1 MPCPD
6 EENTSMSNQRVKQLI
21 DGLHLDFG
29 ESLTLNCPSCGGYKK
44 FSVSNLDGTI
54 VYNCYRNSCDIKGA
68 VKTSLS
74 SDQIQRKLKL
84 EKFNKDRSADFD
96 LPEYIT
102 VDILN
107 TSMKRFINRWGLQ
120 NVPLYYDVKD
130 RRAVFPIFE
139 NNKMVGAIG
148 RSLSNTFPKWLRY
161 DKEANYYSYLLGSES
176 SVAVVVED
184 VISATVL
191 AQEIPQVTGVAILG
205 TSLND
210 KHREYLTKFKKIVIA
225 LDPDAATKTIGYT
238 KELKSFCGDKTSVL
252 AYRLEDDIKYRR
264 ENDINNIKEIAYEKL
279 Y

>member
-1 MPCPD
+1 MLCPD
-6 EENTSMSNQRVKQLI
+6 EENTSMSSKVREYVNQLT
-21 DGLHLDFG
+21 LDFG
-29 ESLTLNCPSCGGYKK
+29 ESLTLNCPVCGGYKK
-44 FSVSNLDGTI
+44 FSVTNLDGTI
-54 VYNCYRNSCDIKGA
+54 VYNCYRNSCGTKGA
-68 VKTSLS
+68 VKTTMTSEQVQKKMRLAYEAKKRSL
-74 SDQIQRKLKL
+74 
-84 EKFNKDRSADFD
+84 DFA

-130 RRAVFPIFE
+130 KRAVFPIFE

-238 KELKSFCGDKTSVL
+238 KELKSFCGDKTAVL

-264 ENDINNIKEIAYEKL
+264 ENDINNIKEITNEKV
-279 Y
+279 

>member
-1 MPCPD
+1 
-6 EENTSMSNQRVKQLI
+6 MSNQRIKQLI
-21 DGLHLDFG
+21 DGLHLDFSQ
-29 ESLTLNCPSCGGYKK
+29 SLTLNCPVCGGYKK
-44 FSVSNLDGTI
+44 FSVTNLDGTI
-54 VYNCYRNSCDIKGA
+54 VYNCYRNSCGTKGA
-68 VKTSLS
+68 VKTTMTSEQVQKKMRLAHEARKRSL
-74 SDQIQRKLKL
+74 
-84 EKFNKDRSADFD
+84 DFV

-107 TSMKRFINRWGLQ
+107 TSMKRFINRWGLR
-120 NVPLYYDVKD
+120 NVRLYYDVKD
-130 RRAVFPIFE
+130 KRAVFPIFE

-148 RSLSNTFPKWLRY
+148 RALNNIFPKWLRY
-161 DKEANYYSYLLGSES
+161 DKTANYYSHVLTSES

-264 ENDINNIKEIAYEKL
+264 ENDINNIKEITNEKV
-279 Y
+279 

>member
-1 MPCPD
+1 
-6 EENTSMSNQRVKQLI
+6 MSNQRIKQLI
-21 DGLHLDFG
+21 DGLHLDFSQ
-29 ESLTLNCPSCGGYKK
+29 SLTLNCPICGGYKK
-44 FSVSNLDGTI
+44 FSVTNLDGTI
-54 VYNCYRNSCDIKGA
+54 VYNCYRNSCGTKGA
-68 VKTSLS
+68 VKTTMTSEQVQKKMRLAHEAKKRSL
-74 SDQIQRKLKL
+74 
-84 EKFNKDRSADFD
+84 DFA

-130 RRAVFPIFE
+130 KRAVFPIFE

-161 DKEANYYSYLLGSES
+161 DKEANYYSYLLGSGS

-264 ENDINNIKEIAYEKL
+264 ENDINNIKEITYEKL
-279 Y
+279 

>member
-6 EENTSMSNQRVKQLI
+6 EENTSMSNQRIKQLI
-21 DGLHLDFG
+21 DGLHLDFSQ
-29 ESLTLNCPSCGGYKK
+29 SLTLNCPVCGGYKK
-44 FSVSNLDGTI
+44 FSVTNLDGTI
-54 VYNCYRNSCDIKGA
+54 VYNCYRNSCGTKGA
-68 VKTSLS
+68 VKTTMTSEQVQKKMRLAHEARKRSL
-74 SDQIQRKLKL
+74 
-84 EKFNKDRSADFD
+84 DFV

-107 TSMKRFINRWGLQ
+107 TSMKRFINRWGLR
-120 NVPLYYDVKD
+120 NVRLYYDVKD
-130 RRAVFPIFE
+130 KRAVFPIFE

-148 RSLSNTFPKWLRY
+148 RALNNIFPKWLRY
-161 DKEANYYSYLLGSES
+161 DKTANYYSHVLTSES

-264 ENDINNIKEIAYEKL
+264 ENDINNIKEITNEKV
-279 Y
+279 

>member
-6 EENTSMSNQRVKQLI
+6 EENTSMSNQRIKQLI
-21 DGLHLDFG
+21 DGLHLDFSQ
-29 ESLTLNCPSCGGYKK
+29 SLTLNCPICGGYKK
-44 FSVSNLDGTI
+44 FSVTNLDGTI
-54 VYNCYRNSCDIKGA
+54 VYNCYRNSCGTKGA
-68 VKTSLS
+68 VKTTMTSEQVQKKMRLAHEARKRSL
-74 SDQIQRKLKL
+74 
-84 EKFNKDRSADFD
+84 DFV

-130 RRAVFPIFE
+130 KRAVFPIFE

-148 RSLSNTFPKWLRY
+148 RALNNIFPKWLRY
-161 DKEANYYSYLLGSES
+161 DKTANYYSHVLTSES

-264 ENDINNIKEIAYEKL
+264 ENDINNIKEITNEKV
-279 Y
+279 